1 MNTLKDAFRARS
13 APRLTWWDKLKLW
26 RALKDKDMLNKLKS
40 RKLWVTVAVA
50 ALSALLSG
58 LGFENDLIEKIVNMG
73 MTYVAAQ
80 GLVDVAAIRL
90 APQAPSPQPQA

>member
-1 MNTLKDAFRARS
+1 MNPALHAPRG
-13 APRLTWWDKLKLW
+13 PRLTLWDKLKLW

-50 ALSALLSG
+50 ALSALLAG
-58 LGFENDLIEKIVNMG
+58 LGFDADLIDKIVSMG

-90 APQAPSPQPQA
+90 APSPKADA